1 MPHGLQAINSAAPVV
16 DLQISGM
23 AREQGNADV
32 VLIGCGIMSG
42 TLGVLLKELSPK
54 LSVHVFER
62 LDEIA
67 GESSDAWNNAGT
79 GHAGLCELNYTPER
93 PDGCIDL
100 SKAIRVD
107 EEFEQSK
114 QFWSWLAA
122 QGRIDPQAFI
132 HSLPHMSFVEGAANR
147 EFLRK
152 RHAAMDAHPLFHGM
166 EFGADRSV
174 IAQWAPL
181 LMKDRHDDGTWSAT
195 RSMLGTD
202 VNYGALTRLLFADL
216 SGKQGVVLHMG
227 HEVRDLHRMDN
238 SRWRVEV
245 KELKSGVETAFQTGF
260 VFIGAGGGALPLL
273 EKSDIPEAKGY
284 GGFPVSGEWLRCL
297 NPAIIKQH
305 HAKVYGK
312 AKSGSP
318 PMSVPHLDRR
328 TIGREQALLFGPF
341 AGFSTK
347 FLKHGSWLDL
357 PSSLEWGNLIPMVE
371 AGWKNLDLTK
381 YLIEQV
387 RLKPEERLEQLKEF
401 MPSAEMKDWEL
412 AIAGQRVQVIK
423 KDPKEGGILEF
434 GTELVASAD
443 GSLAALLGASPGA
456 STSVSIMLGLLERCF
471 KEQMAS
477 KEWKTGL
484 GRMVATHGKQL
495 AADPGLIRE
504 IRERSHKALGLMPP
518 VRAAERV

>member
-23 AREQGNADV
+23 AREQRNADV

-93 PDGCIDL
+93 PDGSIDL

-238 SRWRVEV
+238 GRWRVEV
-245 KELKSGVETAFQTGF
+245 KELKSGVETVFQTGF

-328 TIGREQALLFGPF
+328 TIGRDQALLFGPF

-387 RLKPEERLEQLKEF
+387 RLRRTVGT
-401 MPSAEMKDWEL
+401 AEGVHAQCRNEGLGARHCRPTGAGDQEGPQGRRYSGVRYRAGGLCGWEL
-412 AIAGQRVQVIK
+412 GRTAGRLSRCQHVGIHHAGLAGALFQGTNGQQGMENRPRAHGGHPWQATRRGPRP
-423 KDPKEGGILEF
+423 DP
-434 GTELVASAD
+434 
-443 GSLAALLGASPGA
+443 
-456 STSVSIMLGLLERCF
+456 
-471 KEQMAS
+471 
-477 KEWKTGL
+477 
-484 GRMVATHGKQL
+484 
-495 AADPGLIRE
+495 
-504 IRERSHKALGLMPP
+504 
-518 VRAAERV
+518 

>member
-1 MPHGLQAINSAAPVV
+1 
-16 DLQISGM
+16 M
-23 AREQGNADV
+23 AETHLEADA
-32 VLIGCGIMSG
+32 VLIGCGIMSA
-42 TLGVLLKELSPK
+42 TLGVMLKELDPK
-54 LSVHVFER
+54 LKIHVFER
-62 LDEIA
+62 LDAIA

-93 PDGCIDL
+93 ADGSIDL
-100 SKAIRVD
+100 TKALKVD

-114 QFWSWLAA
+114 QFWAWLAR
-122 QGRIDPQAFI
+122 QKRLEPQHFI
-132 HSLPHMSFVEGAANR
+132 NSLPHMSFTEGAENR
-147 EFLRK
+147 DFLGK
-152 RHAAMDAHPLFHGM
+152 RHAAMAAHPFFRGM
-166 EFGADRSV
+166 EFTTDRSV

-181 LMKDRHDDGTWSAT
+181 LMKERHDNGIYAAT

-216 SGKQGVVLHMG
+216 AKQPGVALHLG
-227 HEVRDLHRMDN
+227 HEVRDLERMDN
-238 SRWRVEV
+238 GQWRVET
-245 KELKSGVETAFQTGF
+245 KDLKQGTRQVYQTPF

-273 EKSDIPEAKGY
+273 EKSDIPEAAGY

-297 NPAIIKQH
+297 NPRIIMQH

-318 PMSVPHLDRR
+318 PMSVPHFDRR
-328 TIGREQALLFGPF
+328 TIGEDHALLFGPF

-347 FLKHGSWLDL
+347 FLKHGSWMDL
-357 PSSLEWGNLIPMVE
+357 PSSLEWDNLVPMMQ

-387 RLKPEERLEQLKEF
+387 RLTPEERLEELKEF
-401 MPSAEMKDWEL
+401 MPSAKLDDWEL

-434 GTELVASAD
+434 GTELVAAAD

-456 STSVSIMLGLLERCF
+456 STAVSIMLNLIPRCF
-471 KEQMAS
+471 KDRTANTAWQA
-477 KEWKTGL
+477 GL
-484 GRMVATHGKQL
+484 QRMVPSYGHSLTQDTTML
-495 AADPGLIRE
+495 QVV
-504 IRERSHKALGLMPP
+504 RSASHSALGLVMP
-518 VRAAERV
+518 A

>member
-1 MPHGLQAINSAAPVV
+1 MSA
-16 DLQISGM
+16 
-23 AREQGNADV
+23 
-32 VLIGCGIMSG
+32 
-42 TLGVLLKELSPK
+42 TLGVMLKELDPK
-54 LSVHVFER
+54 LKVHVFER

-79 GHAGLCELNYTPER
+79 GHAGLCELNYTPEL
-93 PDGCIDL
+93 PDGSIDL
-100 SKAIRVD
+100 TKAIKVD

-114 QFWSWLAA
+114 QFWAWLAA
-122 QGRIDPQAFI
+122 NRRIEPHRFI
-132 HSLPHMSFVEGAANR
+132 NSLPHISFTKGAENR
-147 EFLRK
+147 AFLRK
-152 RHAAMDAHPLFHGM
+152 RHAAMDAHPFFHGM
-166 EFGADRSV
+166 EFTEQRGG

-181 LMKDRHDDGTWSAT
+181 LMKGRHDDGMYSAT

-216 SGKQGVVLHMG
+216 EKQPGVIMHLG
-227 HEVRDLHRMDN
+227 HQVRDLDRMDDG
-238 SRWRVEV
+238 RWRVEV
-245 KELKSGVETAFQTGF
+245 KELKNGKRKEFRTPF

-273 EKSDIPEAKGY
+273 EKSNIPEAEGY

-297 NPAIIKQH
+297 NPRIIMQH

-328 TIGREQALLFGPF
+328 TIGEDHALLFGPF

-357 PSSLEWGNLIPMVE
+357 PSSLEWDNLIPMLE

-381 YLIEQV
+381 YLIDQV
-387 RLKPEERLEQLKEF
+387 RLTPGERLEELKEF
-401 MPSAEMKDWEL
+401 MPSAAMEDWEL
-412 AIAGQRVQVIK
+412 TIAGQRVQVIK

-434 GTELVASAD
+434 GTEVVAAAD

-456 STSVSIMLGLLERCF
+456 STAVSIMLGLAPRCF
-471 KEQMAS
+471 PEQTAS
-477 KEWKTGL
+477 NAWAEGL
-484 GRMVATHGKQL
+484 QRMVPSCGSAL
-495 AADPGLIRE
+495 AQDPELLRKL
-504 IRERSHKALGLMPP
+504 RWQSHSALGLVLP
-518 VRAAERV
+518 A

>member
-1 MPHGLQAINSAAPVV
+1 MPSP
-16 DLQISGM
+16 ST
-23 AREQGNADV
+23 ETDV
-32 VLIGCGIMSG
+32 ALIGCGIMSA
-42 TLGVLLKELSPK
+42 TLGVMLKELDPG
-54 LSVHVFER
+54 LNLHVFER
-62 LDEIA
+62 LEAIA

-93 PDGCIDL
+93 ADGSIDL
-100 SKAIRVD
+100 AKAVKVD

-114 QFWSWLAA
+114 QFWTWLVL
-122 QGRIDPQAFI
+122 QGRLDPGQFI
-132 HSLPHMSFVEGAANR
+132 HSLPHMSFVEGAENR
-147 EFLRK
+147 DFLGK

-166 EFGADRSV
+166 EFTTERSV

-181 LMKDRHDDGTWSAT
+181 LMKERHDDGIWSAT

-202 VNYGALTRLLFADL
+202 VDYGALTRLLFNDL
-216 SGKQGVVLHMG
+216 ERQPGVALHLG
-227 HEVRDLHRMDN
+227 HEVADLERLDDG
-238 SRWRVEV
+238 RWRVEV
-245 KELKSGVETAFQTGF
+245 KEMKSGARRVFLAGF

-273 EKSDIPEAKGY
+273 EKSKIPEAAGY

-297 NPAIIKQH
+297 NPAVIKQH

-328 TIGREQALLFGPF
+328 SIGREPALLFGPF

-357 PSSLEWGNLIPMVE
+357 PSSLEWSNLVPMVE

-387 RLKPEERLEQLKEF
+387 RLKPEERLEELKAF
-401 MPSAEMKDWEL
+401 MPSAVMKDWEL

-434 GTELVASAD
+434 GTELVAAAD

-456 STSVSIMLGLLERCF
+456 STAVSIMLGLVPRCF
-471 KEQMAS
+471 KERAAS
-477 KEWKTGL
+477 PAWQDGL
-484 GRMVATHGKQL
+484 RRMVPTFGTHL
-495 AADPGLIRE
+495 AADADLIRHV
-504 IRERSHKALGLMPP
+504 RGRSHKTLGLMPP
-518 VRAAERV
+518 VHQAERV

>member
-1 MPHGLQAINSAAPVV
+1 
-16 DLQISGM
+16 M
-23 AREQGNADV
+23 A
-32 VLIGCGIMSG
+32 LIGCGIMSA
-42 TLGVLLKELSPK
+42 TLGVMLKELDPG
-54 LSVHVFER
+54 LNLHVFER
-62 LDEIA
+62 LEAIA

-93 PDGCIDL
+93 ADGSIDL
-100 SKAIRVD
+100 AKAVKVD

-114 QFWSWLAA
+114 QFWTWLVL
-122 QGRIDPQAFI
+122 QGRLDPAQFI
-132 HSLPHMSFVEGAANR
+132 HSLPHMSFVEGAENR
-147 EFLRK
+147 DFLGK

-166 EFGADRSV
+166 EFTTERSV

-181 LMKDRHDDGTWSAT
+181 LMKERHDDGIWSAT

-202 VNYGALTRLLFADL
+202 VDYGALTRLLFNDL
-216 SGKQGVVLHMG
+216 ERQPGVALHLG
-227 HEVRDLHRMDN
+227 HEVADLERLDDG
-238 SRWRVEV
+238 RWRVEV
-245 KELKSGVETAFQTGF
+245 KEMKSGARRVFRAGF

-273 EKSDIPEAKGY
+273 EKSKIPEAAGY

-297 NPAIIKQH
+297 NPAVIKQH

-328 TIGREQALLFGPF
+328 SIGREPALLFGPF

-357 PSSLEWGNLIPMVE
+357 PSSLEWSNLVPMVE

-387 RLKPEERLEQLKEF
+387 RLKPEERLEELKAF
-401 MPSAEMKDWEL
+401 MPSAVMKDWEL

-434 GTELVASAD
+434 GTELVAAAD

-456 STSVSIMLGLLERCF
+456 STAVSIMLGLVPRCF
-471 KEQMAS
+471 KERAAS
-477 KEWKTGL
+477 PAWQDGL
-484 GRMVATHGKQL
+484 RRMVPTFGTHLATD
-495 AADPGLIRE
+495 ADLIRHV
-504 IRERSHKALGLMPP
+504 RGRSHKTLGLMPP
-518 VRAAERV
+518 VHQAERV

>member
-1 MPHGLQAINSAAPVV
+1 MPPSPV
-16 DLQISGM
+16 QT
-23 AREQGNADV
+23 DV
-32 VLIGCGIMSG
+32 VLIGCGIMSA
-42 TLGVLLKELSPK
+42 TLGVMLKELDPK
-54 LSVHVFER
+54 LKMHVVER
-62 LDEIA
+62 LTEIA

-93 PDGCIDL
+93 PDGTIDL
-100 SKAIRVD
+100 SKALKVD

-114 QFWSWLAA
+114 QFWAWLVR
-122 QGRIDPQAFI
+122 QGRLDPQRFI
-132 HSLPHMSFVEGAANR
+132 HGIPHMSFVEGAENR
-147 EFLRK
+147 EFLGK
-152 RHAAMDAHPLFHGM
+152 RHAAMNAHPMFSGM
-166 EFGADRSV
+166 EYTMDRGV

-181 LMKDRHDDGTWSAT
+181 LMKGRRDNGLYAAT
-195 RSMLGTD
+195 RSLLGTD
-202 VNYGALTRLLFADL
+202 VNYGGLTRMLFKDL
-216 SGKQGVVLHMG
+216 DAQPDTDFHMG
-227 HEVRDLHRMDN
+227 CEVRDLDRMDN
-238 SRWRVEV
+238 GHWRVKV
-245 KELKSGVETAFQTGF
+245 KDLKSGERSEYHARF

-273 EKSDIPEAKGY
+273 EKSKIPEAAGY

-297 NPAIIKQH
+297 NPAVITQH

-328 TIGREQALLFGPF
+328 TIGQEQALLFGPF

-357 PSSLEWGNLIPMVE
+357 PSSLEWDNLMPMME

-387 RLKPEERLEQLKEF
+387 RLTPEERLEELKEF
-401 MPSAEMKDWEL
+401 MPTAELKDWEL

-456 STSVSIMLGLLERCF
+456 STAVSIMLKLLPRCF
-471 KEQMAS
+471 PERAD
-477 KEWKTGL
+477 EWQEGL
-484 GRMVATHGKQL
+484 RRMVPTFGTKL
-495 AADPGLIRE
+495 PDDPSLLHRIRTD
-504 IRERSHKALGLMPP
+504 SHNALGLLPP
-518 VRAAERV
+518 SSQAHPL